1 MTRSKSLNP
10 RSIWDRWR
18 NHKPLRQYHHRQRGD
33 KENNNNMQRDGDDEQ
48 SMKAEAP
55 SIISSDTCTTG
66 TSKPVVVLAQSS
78 RGGGASLQHPPS
90 PIPNESDIQEEAT
103 PQMQLQN
110 ESVDYN
116 YTLTP
121 PSFVPAPLVV
131 SANRLSKDLRRKHSK
146 RRRGRLSDQ
155 TNLSSASSC
164 NNSGML
170 EWRGG
175 RRKRAYSED
184 DEPDDWEV
192 NMALLSP
199 DQRRRHYWQVCYGS
213 SNVTPPPPQQSWS
226 AQRMPPVKSW

>member
-1 MTRSKSLNP
+1 MTRSKGASLNP

-18 NHKPLRQYHHRQRGD
+18 NHKPPRYHRRRTAD
-33 KENNNNMQRDGDDEQ
+33 QRDDGDNDGDATTAA
-48 SMKAEAP
+48 SAP
-55 SIISSDTCTTG
+55 SISTTTG
-66 TSKPVVVLAQSS
+66 TGTCTRKPVVQS
-78 RGGGASLQHPPS
+78 RGASLLQHPPS

-110 ESVDYN
+110 ENVDFN

-155 TNLSSASSC
+155 TNLSSTT
-164 NNSGML
+164 NSGML

-175 RRKRAYSED
+175 RKKRAYSED
-184 DEPDDWEV
+184 DEPDDWGV

-199 DQRRRHYWQVCYGS
+199 DQRRRHYWQVCYGTS
-213 SNVTPPPPQQSWS
+213 VTPPPQQSWS
-226 AQRMPPVKSW
+226 AQRMPPVKSWCVHAHTHSKA

>member
-1 MTRSKSLNP
+1 MTRSKGASLNP

-18 NHKPLRQYHHRQRGD
+18 KPPRYHRRRTAD
-33 KENNNNMQRDGDDEQ
+33 QRDDGDNDGDATTAA
-48 SMKAEAP
+48 SAP
-55 SIISSDTCTTG
+55 SISTTTG
-66 TSKPVVVLAQSS
+66 TGTCTRKPAVQS
-78 RGGGASLQHPPS
+78 RGASLQHPPS

-110 ESVDYN
+110 ENVDFN

-155 TNLSSASSC
+155 TNLSSTT
-164 NNSGML
+164 NSGML

-175 RRKRAYSED
+175 RKKRAYSED
-184 DEPDDWEV
+184 DEPDDWGV

-199 DQRRRHYWQVCYGS
+199 DQRRRHYWQVCYGTS
-213 SNVTPPPPQQSWS
+213 VTPPPQQSWS
-226 AQRMPPVKSW
+226 AQRMPPVKSWCVHAHTHSKA